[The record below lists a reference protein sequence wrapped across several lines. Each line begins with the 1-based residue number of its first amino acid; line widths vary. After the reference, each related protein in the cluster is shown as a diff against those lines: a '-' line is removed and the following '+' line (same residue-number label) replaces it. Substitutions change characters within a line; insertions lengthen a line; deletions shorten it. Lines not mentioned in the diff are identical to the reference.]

1 MSILSSRRRPW
12 PFQVRIGSILADN
25 HSRQGFML
33 LPSQDGLM
41 VGKKQQALDG
51 VVPSVQEYGSAPI
64 YRERTFA
71 AKPTGGYGERVQSSF
86 TDPRYYWGEDVQ
98 IQGGLVGKGPLVHP
112 IAPSAAAGGI
122 TVRFL
127 DAPNAAG

>member
-1 MSILSSRRRPW
+1 MSLLSSRRRPF
-12 PFQVRIGSILADN
+12 PFQARLGSIL
-25 HSRQGFML
+25 SSPSERIGLML
-33 LPSQDGLM
+33 IPAQDGLL
-41 VGKKQQALDG
+41 VGKKQQMLDG
-51 VVPSVQEYGSAPI
+51 VVPSVQEYGSAPV

-71 AKPTGGYGERVQSSF
+71 ARFSGGYGERVQSSF